1 MNNKLIKTN
10 TIWYKIKSFF
20 KKIFIKKRDIN
31 INKLQEE
38 SNLKQKSEL
47 FNNISV
53 KEEIEENN
61 RKKDL
66 AEKLLYGE
74 IGSSELTEEETDEM
88 IEYFTEDIQK
98 INNELERIRNHII
111 SMKKELQESKM

>member
-1 MNNKLIKTN
+1 VDNKLIKTN

-20 KKIFIKKRDIN
+20 KKIFIKRIN
-31 INKLQEE
+31 INTNKLQEE

-66 AEKLLYGE
+66 AEKLLYREIE
-74 IGSSELTEEETDEM
+74 IGELTEEETDEM
-88 IEYFTEDIQK
+88 IGYFKEDIQK
-98 INNELERIRNHII
+98 IDNELEIIRNHII